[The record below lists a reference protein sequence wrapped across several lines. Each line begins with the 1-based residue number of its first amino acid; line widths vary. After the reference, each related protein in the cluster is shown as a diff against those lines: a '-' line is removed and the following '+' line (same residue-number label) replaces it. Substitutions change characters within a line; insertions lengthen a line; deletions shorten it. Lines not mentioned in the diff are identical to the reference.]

1 MTTTIIAYRKAQ
13 TEHTTI
19 SLALPDPYLEPD
31 APRCTE
37 LCTLDGV
44 TYVAAPDGVVLPEQP
59 PEIAESVA
67 AVALTRELR
76 EQIQAIALTPE
87 LREQIKAASPHCRMI
102 ADQMQGQIR
111 ARYSA
116 EDEMYFARI
125 GAGAALGLYTF
136 EPGEQE
142 AIAAY
147 GAHVEAVR
155 QWGRAERAKL
165 GV

>member
-1 MTTTIIAYRKAQ
+1 MTKIIAYRKAQ

-19 SLALPDPYLEPD
+19 GLALPDPYLEPG
-31 APRCTE
+31 APACTE

-44 TYVAAPDGVVLPEQP
+44 TYVAVPDGVTLPEQP
-59 PEIAESVA
+59 EAIADTVQP
-67 AVALTRELR
+67 V
-76 EQIQAIALTPE
+76 ALTPE
-87 LREQIKAASPHCRMI
+87 MREQIKAVSPHCRLI
-102 ADQMQGQIR
+102 ADQMQARIR

-125 GAGAALGLYTF
+125 GAGAALGMYAF

-155 QWGRAERAKL
+155 QWGRGERARL

>member
-67 AVALTRELR
+67 AVALTR
-76 EQIQAIALTPE
+76 E